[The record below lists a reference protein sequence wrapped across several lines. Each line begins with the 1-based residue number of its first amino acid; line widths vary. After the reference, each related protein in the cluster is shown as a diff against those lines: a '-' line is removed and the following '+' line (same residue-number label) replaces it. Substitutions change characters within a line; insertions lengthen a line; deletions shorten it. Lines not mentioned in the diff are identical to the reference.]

1 MEVRGINK
9 EKIVRIDEDKREVY
23 IAYIA
28 KIKVVI
34 QNKELEIVEKLW
46 KILPLRYDS
55 DKSVENLELIENAMN
70 DFENQMNEI
79 IEKIKK
85 TLTDL
90 EQILEKYQYSLI

>member
-1 MEVRGINK
+1 
-9 EKIVRIDEDKREVY
+9 
-23 IAYIA
+23 
-28 KIKVVI
+28 
-34 QNKELEIVEKLW
+34 LW

-85 TLTDL
+85 TFTDL
-90 EQILEKYQYSLI
+90 ERILEKYQYSLI

>member
-55 DKSVENLELIENAMN
+55 DKSVENLELIENVMN

-85 TLTDL
+85 TFADL
-90 EQILEKYQYSLI
+90 ERILEKYQYSLI

>member
-1 MEVRGINK
+1 MEIRGINK
-9 EKIVRIDEDKREVY
+9 EKIIRIDEDKREVY

-55 DKSVENLELIENAMN
+55 DKSVENLELIEHTMN

-85 TLTDL
+85 TFADL

>member
-1 MEVRGINK
+1 MEIRRINK
-9 EKIVRIDEDKREVY
+9 EKIMKIDEDKREVY

-55 DKSVENLELIENAMN
+55 DKSVENLELIEHTMN

-85 TLTDL
+85 TFADL

>member
-1 MEVRGINK
+1 MEIRGINK
-9 EKIVRIDEDKREVY
+9 EKIIRIDEDKREVY

-55 DKSVENLELIENAMN
+55 DKSVENLELIEHTMN

-79 IEKIKK
+79 IDRVKEIF
-85 TLTDL
+85 TGL
-90 EQILEKYQYSLI
+90 EQIIEKYQYKLI

>member
-1 MEVRGINK
+1 MEIKGINK
-9 EKIVRIDEDKREVY
+9 EKIIRIDTDKREVY

-46 KILPLRYDS
+46 KILPLRYES
-55 DKSVENLELIENAMN
+55 DKSVENLELIEHAMN

-85 TLTDL
+85 TFADL
-90 EQILEKYQYSLI
+90 EQILEKYQYNLI

>member
-1 MEVRGINK
+1 MEVKEIQK
-9 EKIVRIDEDKREVY
+9 EKIIRVDEDKHEVY

-46 KILPLRYDS
+46 KVLPLRYDS
-55 DKSVENLELIENAMN
+55 DKNVENLELIEHTMN

-79 IEKIKK
+79 IEVIKK
-85 TLTDL
+85 TFTDL
-90 EQILEKYQYSLI
+90 EQILEKYQYNLI

>member
-1 MEVRGINK
+1 MEIRGIDK
-9 EKIVRIDEDKREVY
+9 EKTVRIDEDKREVY

-46 KILPLRYDS
+46 KILPLRYES
-55 DKSVENLELIENAMN
+55 DKSVENLELIEHAMN

-85 TLTDL
+85 TFADL
-90 EQILEKYQYSLI
+90 EQILEKYQYNLI